1 MTDNQDYKRDR
12 RRDKVLENMLNTPPD
27 PRKAKKDKA
36 KDSPVKDVTE

>member
-1 MTDNQDYKRDR
+1 MNDKKQDQKRDS
-12 RRDKVLENMLNTPPD
+12 VLRKMLNTPPD